1 MRAVRRVCL
10 GSSLLLL
17 CVVGCD
23 RSHPVEPVFRTEAAG
38 ATGPAVK
45 APSNANAVAVSDTRI
60 DVSWRDN
67 STNETGFDVWRSSTG
82 PAGTFTKVGGTGAN
96 QTKYSDVGLTN
107 ATQYCH
113 RVRAFRNYDGK
124 TSYSDF
130 SNTACATT
138 LAPGSITIT
147 TATTGSNPDPD
158 GYSVRLDAESDQP
171 IGPNAT
177 VTIATVSVGSHT
189 LSLSGVEWNCS
200 VNGANPRTVSVA
212 GGATTETVFAVTCGP
227 GNSLVV
233 TTVTTGVDVDA
244 NGYHVGAA
252 KTCWGTPD
260 CRICPTCGD
269 ADVPVNGTATISGL
283 QSGDYLVELSGVAS
297 NCGITA
303 SPPSIV
309 AVPGAVEFDI
319 ACAPIPPGTEVC
331 DNGLDDDGDGLI
343 DSSDPDCQLV
353 CPYGDCFADACGGGY
368 ICGRDGCCTP
378 HCNDGVLDGS
388 ESDVDCGGYCSP
400 CAAGNRCEWGTDCAS
415 GSCVNN
421 VCQP

>member
-1 MRAVRRVCL
+1 MNLRHLALPCL
-10 GSSLLLL
+10 IPLLWMIA
-17 CVVGCD
+17 CD
-23 RSHPVEPVFRTEAAG
+23 RKQPVAPALEAG
-38 ATGPAVK
+38 VSGVGGPTVK
-45 APSNANAVAVSDTRI
+45 APSNTNASAASDTRI
-60 DVSWRDN
+60 DVSWQDN

-82 PAGTFTKVGGTGAN
+82 PTGTFTKVGGTGAN
-96 QTKYSDVGLTN
+96 QTKYSDVGLTY

-113 RVRAFRNYDGK
+113 KVRAFRNYDGK
-124 TSYSDF
+124 TSYSDL

-138 LAPGSITIT
+138 LAPGSIKIT
-147 TATTGSNPDPD
+147 TATTGSNPDAD
-158 GYSVRLDAESDQP
+158 GYSVRVDAESDQP

-177 VTIATVSVGSHT
+177 VTIAAVSVGSHT

-244 NGYHVGAA
+244 NGYHVGAT

-343 DSSDPDCQLV
+343 DSNDPDCQLV
-353 CPYGDCFADACGGGY
+353 CPYGDCFADACGPGY
-368 ICGRDGCCTP
+368 ICGFNGCCTP
-378 HCNDGVLDGS
+378 HCFDGVEDGS
-388 ESDVDCGGYCSP
+388 ETDVDCGGDCSP
-400 CAAGNRCEWGTDCAS
+400 CAAGRHCYGNYDCAS
-415 GSCVNN
+415 SICVNN
-421 VCQP
+421 GCQP